1 MLPIH
6 PSNARLWSMLGS
18 RGTFGVAMLD
28 AAANVADVMV
38 LTADLCVTS
47 GLERFRIAHPDK
59 FLNVGI
65 AEQNMIGIAAGL
77 AKEGLNTF
85 ATTFSTFAAMELR
98 ANPRAPWLHG
108 NERQGDRSGRRFS
121 DGALR

>member
-38 LTADLCVTS
+38 LTADLVLLRAWS
-47 GLERFRIAHPDK
+47 D
-59 FLNVGI
+59 
-65 AEQNMIGIAAGL
+65 
-77 AKEGLNTF
+77 F
-85 ATTFSTFAAMELR
+85 ASRTRTNFST
-98 ANPRAPWLHG
+98 
-108 NERQGDRSGRRFS
+108 S
-121 DGALR
+121 ALPNRI